1 MSNNSLIDSFED
13 FPESPS
19 FSFLKIDHK
28 NTMYEEDEDSRIKQ
42 TLNFFTAITSIDGED
57 SIGKEINKFFNRIL
71 PENSTNFLT
80 LNKAIAVKNKI
91 IFSRI
96 QNSLDRILN
105 KKPSIEFF
113 FSKNEIEDIVNILT
127 FSYKNIT
134 KDIKSFSDLAK
145 IVDQISKSGIDFFKR
160 YEVRGW
166 SIPENNENKSNNNS
180 TNQLPV
186 HSTNTSPK
194 RRSKKIGSSTL
205 LKKELSKSIDNIG
218 FKNEINGS
226 VYKYIPGKKGEF
238 IIPIEMIILT
248 KKFQTVRKIKLGIT
262 EFTPGKKKTSLTN
275 EDYSTIRNFIFVFL
289 NVEWLF
295 PNVIEIEVDL
305 SNENLYLDLSQVF
318 HEKMIELAKKSNK
331 ILKNTKYDTG
341 YNTKRNFNPRI
352 STDEEIQFYES
363 EEDNLSG
370 DSMSSMGL
378 VMIEDPPVKK
388 EKPSSYDELVLQ
400 YRETYEIIIVF
411 SYFISTIKNLCVA
424 NMIIPDCFKREILTC
439 FIQNKVL
446 LVNYNFFSFF
456 SRISNLVQFTIDVNC
471 LDMATFENLIGFI
484 FKNSNLK
491 ILQLSFF
498 PPEEYFSPQ
507 MLLKLLYSSG
517 LNINTIFPQKEN
529 NVLSN
534 DNQETEDVDQIIIN
548 KLLEG
553 FEDNLSKFF
562 SLLEKSKLNEI
573 VLLLDLPSI
582 IYNNEKYTIVLLKFF
597 INLFL
602 LLKRKDNT
610 LEILTILA
618 SYLLFDNRKY
628 PMIYDLFNLLPVF
641 QNPQIKLKKFTF
653 HAKFFNLPNLYRII
667 PYNIRYF
674 SLGDLDLE
682 SFTSVIKYIT
692 SKKFKSHSQLE
703 SLHIIL
709 SNTIVSLNLV
719 INHIST
725 ILTHYPKS
733 LKEITISTWITTSS
747 EQIKDIIVPTNY
759 NTLEKI
765 ILEFGKITDRE
776 KRGSRDSFSSGGSS
790 VLSNQGKEKITDSY
804 YIVRTRRKTNVILRL
819 MNHFKK
825 KNSNFMKFKIFLTLE
840 KFINPSRP
848 KEVKIKQK

>member
-1 MSNNSLIDSFED
+1 MSNNSFIDSFDD

-28 NTMYEEDEDSRIKQ
+28 NTIYEEDEDSRIKQ
-42 TLNFFTAITSIDGED
+42 TINFFTAITSIDEED
-57 SIGKEINKFFNRIL
+57 SIGKEINKFFNKIL
-71 PENSTNFLT
+71 PENSKNYLT
-80 LNKAIAVKNKI
+80 LNKAIAAKNKI
-91 IFSRI
+91 LFSKI

-134 KDIKSFSDLAK
+134 KDIQSFSGLLK
-145 IVDQISKSGIDFFKR
+145 IVDQLSKSGIDFLKR

-166 SIPENNENKSNNNS
+166 AIQENNENKSNNHS
-180 TNQLPV
+180 SKQLPLC
-186 HSTNTSPK
+186 SSNTSPK
-194 RRSKKIGSSTL
+194 RRSKKIGPSTL
-205 LKKELSKSIDNIG
+205 SDKELSKSIDNIG
-218 FKNEINGS
+218 LNS
-226 VYKYIPGKKGEF
+226 VYKYFPGKKGEF

-262 EFTPGKKKTSLTN
+262 EFTPGKKNNATLTDA
-275 EDYSTIRNFIFVFL
+275 DYSTIRNFIFVFL
-289 NVEWLF
+289 NIEWLF

-305 SNENLYLDLSQVF
+305 SNENLYIDLSQVF

-341 YNTKRNFNPRI
+341 YNTKRNFDPRI
-352 STDEEIQFYES
+352 STDKEIQFYES
-363 EEDNLSG
+363 EEEDDLSD
-370 DSMSSMGL
+370 DSISSMGL
-378 VMIEDPPVKK
+378 VMVEDPPVKK

-446 LVNYNFFSFF
+446 LINYNFFSFF

-491 ILQLSFF
+491 ILQISFF

-529 NVLSN
+529 NVLFN
-534 DNQETEDVDQIIIN
+534 DNQEAEEVDQIIIN

-562 SLLEKSKLNEI
+562 SLLDKSKLNEI

-582 IYNNEKYTIVLLKFF
+582 IYNNEKYTIILLKFF

-602 LLKRKDNT
+602 LLKKKDNS

-641 QNPQIKLKKFTF
+641 QKSQIKLKKFTF
-653 HAKFFNLPNLYRII
+653 HAKFFNLPNLYRIV

-682 SFTSVIKYIT
+682 CFTSIIKYIT

-703 SLHIIL
+703 SLHLIL
-709 SNTIVSLNLV
+709 SNTIVSLNFV
-719 INHIST
+719 INHIYT

-733 LKEITISTWITTSS
+733 LKEITISTWITISF
-747 EQIKDIIVPTNY
+747 EKIKEIITPTNF

-765 ILEFGKITDRE
+765 ILEFGKITGRE
-776 KRGSRDSFSSGGSS
+776 KRGSRDSFSSGESS

-804 YIVRTRRKTNVILRL
+804 YIVRTRKKTNTILIL

-825 KNSNFMKFKIFLTLE
+825 KNSSFMKLEIFLTLE
-840 KFINPSRP
+840 KFMNPSRP
-848 KEVKIKQK
+848 KEVKIKQKFI